1 MTGKDNILEELRL
14 ISGFLATLSR
24 VTPYGLPD
32 GYFDGLAGQ
41 VLDQIRDHEAVL
53 SSGLKPAQQP
63 NSLVS
68 DNQGSVY
75 SEADSLGPDNQKSV
89 YSVPEGYFEG
99 FAGNLMSRIK
109 AGQQTG
115 ALPDKPLATEEDSL
129 QSSRSMP
136 DFTPPSQPI
145 PDFAS
150 SQEELESLSPFLSRI
165 DKEMPF
171 AVPQGYFEE
180 LSATVATNLAS
191 GAVATDLA
199 SATVATNLAND
210 PSSQEVLS
218 PLLAGLKNKQV
229 YQAPQSYFDSFP
241 DTVLAAV
248 KKQAFDI
255 PAVSEKQ
262 SAPAKV
268 ISLGVRRN
276 WWKYSAA
283 AAVVGLVLTGGWLWT
298 HTSVA
303 TGTGNIDITN
313 SLPKVSDQE
322 IESYLDTNNVPVL
335 DAVANSTASLDDLT
349 DNDIKNFLGDV
360 PGVELE
366 EYIDENGDAKNLSTN

>member
-1 MTGKDNILEELRL
+1 
-14 ISGFLATLSR
+14 
-24 VTPYGLPD
+24 
-32 GYFDGLAGQ
+32 
-41 VLDQIRDHEAVL
+41 
-53 SSGLKPAQQP
+53 LKPLQP
-63 NSLVS
+63 DSLGS
-68 DNQGSVY
+68 DNQG
-75 SEADSLGPDNQKSV
+75 PV

-99 FAGNLMSRIK
+99 FAEKLMSRIK

-129 QSSRSMP
+129 QSS
-136 DFTPPSQPI
+136 QPI
-145 PDFAS
+145 PEFAS
-150 SQEELESLSPFLSRI
+150 PREELESLSPFLSRI
-165 DKEMPF
+165 DKKMPF

-180 LSATVATNLAS
+180 LSAMVATNLAS
-191 GAVATDLA
+191 GTVATD
-199 SATVATNLAND
+199 LAND

-218 PLLAGLKNKQV
+218 PLLAGLRNKQV

-241 DTVLAAV
+241 GTVLAAV

-322 IESYLDTNNVPVL
+322 IESYLDTNNVPVA

-366 EYIDENGDAKNLSTN
+366 EYIDEHGDAKNLSTN